1 MKRSRSA
8 KEQIIAILRDQEA
21 GCSMVDMQIDVVMMA
36 TFGRVFARSR
46 SSIAGSATDGWGL
59 CWRVKASSFTTRSCC
74 GFTVREINGCVADAA
89 ANGRWE
95 HEHR

>member
-1 MKRSRSA
+1 
-8 KEQIIAILRDQEA
+8 
-21 GCSMVDMQIDVVMMA
+21 
-36 TFGRVFARSR
+36 
-46 SSIAGSATDGWGL
+46 
-59 CWRVKASSFTTRSCC
+59 VKASSFTTRSCC